1 MKHFII
7 YIIAALFCAPLY
19 AQNDIAKADAE
30 RCQAYFR
37 DSVQMRMDVI
47 ACNHVYEIL
56 KGLDMYGVSLNKSDH
71 FSPDE
76 LSLAQYD
83 AGHWHESYPSICM
96 QDMYDRLHIEYDEA
110 ADRERMKRLIRKFR
124 SECESSLPSFY
135 RTIDRKFKGNVDAY
149 VDHIFENS
157 LMGNERLLQNFKK
170 KPSRKTLQNDPALQY
185 TMSVLQY
192 LKTYEQQSNEPTF
205 LDAKRPQQ

>member
-1 MKHFII
+1 MDKGERESLGDRIEG
-7 YIIAALFCAPLY
+7 LY
-19 AQNDIAKADAE
+19 AIHQFDF
-30 RCQAYFR
+30 C
-37 DSVQMRMDVI
+37 S
-47 ACNHVYEIL
+47 
-56 KGLDMYGVSLNKSDH
+56 SDC
-71 FSPDE
+71 
-76 LSLAQYD
+76 
-83 AGHWHESYPSICM
+83 I
-96 QDMYDRLHIEYDEA
+96 QDMYNCMHVGYDKA
-110 ADRERMKRLIRKFR
+110 ADRERMKRLIKKFR

-192 LKTYEQQSNEPTF
+192 LKIFENGQSNSRGLLE
-205 LDAKRPQQ
+205 